1 MHFEVKMRHVLK
13 TVVLTLAVATALP
26 LTVQAAPDP
35 ASEALSACLVRSATP
50 EDRTTLIRWAFT
62 VVARHPNVADL
73 SSITDEQRQAVNKAT
88 GKLLTRLISSDCA
101 AEARSAIA
109 TGGQESLTGAFNA
122 LGQDALKDLMSDRSV
137 QSSFGELL
145 NYVDQGALLRALMTQ

>member
-1 MHFEVKMRHVLK
+1 MTYAVKILAV
-13 TVVLTLAVATALP
+13 TLALATAAP
-26 LTVQAAPDP
+26 VAVQAATDP

-50 EDRTTLIRWAFT
+50 DDRTILIRWAFT
-62 VVARHPNVADL
+62 VVARHPKVADL
-73 SSITDEQRQAVNKAT
+73 SSITDVQRQTVNKAT

-109 TGGQESLTGAFNA
+109 TGGQESITGAFNA
-122 LGQDALKDLMSDRSV
+122 LGQDALKDLMGDRSV

-145 NYVDQGALLRALMTQ
+145 NYVDQGALLRALTGY